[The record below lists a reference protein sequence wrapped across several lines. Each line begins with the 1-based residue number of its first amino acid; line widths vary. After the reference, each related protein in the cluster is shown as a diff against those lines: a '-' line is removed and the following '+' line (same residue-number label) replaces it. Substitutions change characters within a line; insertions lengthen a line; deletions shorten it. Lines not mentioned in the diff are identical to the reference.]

1 MSTVLYFGSVVKYE
15 VPSKCQNSV
24 LSIFV
29 NGAFIF
35 ANGAFI
41 FVNGASVFVNG
52 AFIFSR
58 ECTIR
63 MIWGLTALKHCGT
76 MTITCKL

>member
-41 FVNGASVFVNG
+41 FVNGAF
-52 AFIFSR
+52 F
-58 ECTIR
+58 
-63 MIWGLTALKHCGT
+63 
-76 MTITCKL
+76 